1 MIRSATIHDV
11 TPILDLINENLDK
24 LLPRETEEIEQL
36 IPCFYV
42 YEVNGRIVGC
52 CCLEVYSKKIAEI
65 RTVAV
70 SKDFRNQGIGTK
82 LVQAALEEGKR
93 RNIYEIM
100 VVTSSLE
107 YFAGLGFSTCMNEK
121 YAMFWSEK
129 NARKETQH
137 WNVFYTF
144 VAMQVDFMGYSEG
157 ITTNF

>member
-1 MIRSATIHDV
+1 MIRAATANDI
-11 TPILDLINENLDK
+11 PQILSLINENLDK

-36 IPCFYV
+36 IHCFYV
-42 YEVNGRIVGC
+42 DEIDSRIVGC

-82 LVQAALEEGKR
+82 LVQAALEEGKK

-100 VVTSSLE
+100 VVTSSLD

-129 NARKETQH
+129 NARKE
-137 WNVFYTF
+137 
-144 VAMQVDFMGYSEG
+144 S
-157 ITTNF
+157 

>member
-1 MIRSATIHDV
+1 MIRAATASDI
-11 TPILDLINENLDK
+11 PQILSLINENLDK

-36 IPCFYV
+36 IQCFYV
-42 YEVNGRIVGC
+42 EEIDSRIVGC

-82 LVQAALEEGKR
+82 LVQAALEEGKK

-100 VVTSSLE
+100 VVTSSLD

-129 NARKETQH
+129 NTRKET
-137 WNVFYTF
+137 
-144 VAMQVDFMGYSEG
+144 
-157 ITTNF
+157 